1 MTKLQSEC
9 VDHGYAGDKDGYG
22 ITTKRYPDG
31 SRLVYRIHRKV
42 MADKL
47 GLDLSDLADKV
58 VMHTCDNPRCIN
70 PDHLELGTHK
80 ANQSD
85 KVSKWRQAKG
95 EVHGRSVLKDSDV
108 EFIRKHYRKH
118 DREFSAPALARRFG
132 VHSSTVYKVLYGW
145 NWGGYDSIVEG

>member
-9 VDHGYAGDKDGYG
+9 IDHRYAGDRDGYG
-22 ITTKRYPDG
+22 ITTKRYSDG

-47 GLDLSDLADKV
+47 GLDLVDIADKV
-58 VMHTCDNPRCIN
+58 VMHICDNPRCIN

-80 ANQSD
+80 TNQGD
-85 KVSKWRQAKG
+85 KLSKGRQAKG
-95 EVHGRSVLKDSDV
+95 EAHGRSVLKDTDV
-108 EFIRKHYRKH
+108 AFIRKHYRKH

-132 VHSSTVYKVLYGW
+132 VHSSTVYRVLYGW
-145 NWGGYDSIVEG
+145 NWGGYDNIVEG

>member
-9 VDHGYAGDKDGYG
+9 VDHGYAGDRDGYG

-85 KVSKWRQAKG
+85 KVSKGRQAKG

-108 EFIRKHYRKH
+108 EFIRKHYRKN

-132 VHSSTVYKVLYGW
+132 VHSSTVYKVLYGR
-145 NWGGYDSIVEG
+145 NWGGYNNIVEG